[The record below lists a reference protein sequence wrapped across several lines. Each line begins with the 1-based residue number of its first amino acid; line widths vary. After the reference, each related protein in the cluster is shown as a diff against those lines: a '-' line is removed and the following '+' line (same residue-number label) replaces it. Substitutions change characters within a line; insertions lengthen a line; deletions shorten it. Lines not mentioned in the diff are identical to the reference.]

1 LLGAPVVLPEPGEYV
16 ALGAARQAAWAV
28 SGEAAPPTWEVAAGK
43 PESPV
48 MGDDEAARVREL
60 YAAVLAGSR
69 PLLAAGKDWPAR
81 R

>member
-1 LLGAPVVLPEPGEYV
+1 
-16 ALGAARQAAWAV
+16 
-28 SGEAAPPTWEVAAGK
+28 
-43 PESPV
+43 

-69 PLLAAGKDWPAR
+69 PLLSAGKDWPAR